1 MRSADDHLIK
11 LARRVVEPM
20 GYELVGAR
28 LHRQGNQAGLVRVY
42 IDHPAG
48 IKIDDCTAVSRQL
61 SALLDVEDPIPGH
74 YYLEVSSPGL
84 DRPLL
89 ALDHFQRFAGK
100 RARLRLTE
108 KLMDRRRFEGVLLG
122 VQGDV
127 VLIEVDGEQCAI
139 PFQLIDTAH
148 LVAEF

>member
-28 LHRQGNQAGLVRVY
+28 FHRQGNQGGLVRVY

-48 IKIDDCTAVSRQL
+48 IKIEDCTAVSRQL
-61 SALLDVEDPIPGH
+61 GALLDVEDPIPGH

-89 ALDHFQRFAGK
+89 ALDHFQRFSGN

-108 KLMDRRRFEGVLLG
+108 KLMDRRRYEGVLLG